1 MRALRIEIA
10 LLRMRFETRMSLKAC
25 AQKRRC
31 AKMFA
36 LRNEGVRLNACAQ
49 KRGYAKTRALGQE
62 MIGE

>member
-1 MRALRIEIA
+1 MRALIIEIA

-36 LRNEGVRLNACAQ
+36 LRNEGGLKRVRSV
-49 KRGYAKTRALGQE
+49 TRVR
-62 MIGE
+62 